1 MDNDQRAQV
10 GARIIAARG
19 SQGLSQEELSSRA
32 GITANTLRRIER
44 GDKVHAGNLSDQV
57 IDPTTA
63 TFTASHNGELAEQV
77 VDLDERS
84 GLDEVWSLPR
94 LRPGKTVSFSLGF
107 VGEASGQWDLD
118 LGATDRTLMWSS
130 DGAK

>member
-44 GDKVHAGNLSDQV
+44 GALTAAHHIERDRRKAG
-57 IDPTTA
+57 A
-63 TFTASHNGELAEQV
+63 EGGHNAQ
-77 VDLDERS
+77 R
-84 GLDEVWSLPR
+84 
-94 LRPGKTVSFSLGF
+94 
-107 VGEASGQWDLD
+107 
-118 LGATDRTLMWSS
+118 
-130 DGAK
+130 

>member
-44 GDKVHAGNLSDQV
+44 GDKVHAGNLSAVCQALG
-57 IDPTTA
+57 ITTGG
-63 TFTASHNGELAEQV
+63 FTADNEIV
-77 VDLDERS
+77 RDL
-84 GLDEVWSLPR
+84 
-94 LRPGKTVSFSLGF
+94 
-107 VGEASGQWDLD
+107 VGEYLQGLPPLQRAEARKAITRLVMGGANSGES
-118 LGATDRTLMWSS
+118 THTP
-130 DGAK
+130 K